1 VNASEQ
7 AAIVDRTKARLEAI
21 RCVEFTESVP
31 VTVISRTAFGELQ
44 RGGNVTA
51 ETTAELRAFDNAKFE
66 ALFLIGE
73 SEDSLE
79 VQQRNRDV
87 GVLGFYSPEAD
98 RIFLIAEDRGT
109 LRIDETTLAHE
120 LVHAWQDQRYNL
132 SAEKFA
138 PRLRDEANARAGL
151 VEGDASYVDG
161 LYQQRCVAGD
171 WNGTCLL
178 PETGPADAGS
188 LANVGVYFLEFQ
200 PYSDGPEFVR
210 LARTVGGWDAVNDL
224 YDRPPQS
231 SEQVIHGEKYQQ
243 DEPTDPN
250 LTDSTT
256 GNWSRVRPQD
266 RPEYGS
272 VGEAGL
278 MTMFVYPYYDS
289 QGLES
294 VLPRDSWLKFDEEG
308 NVSAFD
314 PYDYHRS
321 NYTAGWDGD
330 RLHVYRN
337 ETGQLGYVWRLTWDS
352 PQDAREFIDGYLQ
365 VLDYW
370 DGEQVDPATY
380 RIPAGG
386 FEDAFHV
393 SVDGR
398 NVTIVN
404 APTVG
409 QLDDVRMDVGNET
422 ADGNQTLGG

>member
-1 VNASEQ
+1 MSLPVQKSVVLLVACALVVAGTAGVAGAVTHGGTAGQTETSQTGAAQASPESTCAAEPPADHDDPDADVLGWENGTWHDESLAVDQSDGVNASEQ

-51 ETTAELRAFDNAKFE
+51 ETTAELRAFDNAKLE

-87 GVLGFYSPEAD
+87 GVLGF
-98 RIFLIAEDRGT
+98 
-109 LRIDETTLAHE
+109 
-120 LVHAWQDQRYNL
+120 
-132 SAEKFA
+132 
-138 PRLRDEANARAGL
+138 
-151 VEGDASYVDG
+151 
-161 LYQQRCVAGD
+161 
-171 WNGTCLL
+171 
-178 PETGPADAGS
+178 
-188 LANVGVYFLEFQ
+188 
-200 PYSDGPEFVR
+200 
-210 LARTVGGWDAVNDL
+210 
-224 YDRPPQS
+224 
-231 SEQVIHGEKYQQ
+231 
-243 DEPTDPN
+243 
-250 LTDSTT
+250 
-256 GNWSRVRPQD
+256 
-266 RPEYGS
+266 
-272 VGEAGL
+272 
-278 MTMFVYPYYDS
+278 
-289 QGLES
+289 
-294 VLPRDSWLKFDEEG
+294 
-308 NVSAFD
+308 
-314 PYDYHRS
+314 
-321 NYTAGWDGD
+321 
-330 RLHVYRN
+330 YRN

-370 DGEQVDPATY
+370 GGEQVDPETY

-409 QLDDVRMDVGNET
+409 QLNDVRMDVGNET